1 MVSLKDDDEFFDD
14 VIDRDYLFTEEEYQ
28 EYKTS
33 IGSIIKKIWIT
44 FQALMMT

>member
-1 MVSLKDDDEFFDD
+1 MESLKDDELYDD
-14 VIDRDYLFTEEEYQ
+14 KIDQDYLFTEEEYQ

-33 IGSIIKKIWIT
+33 VGSIIKKIWIT

>member
-1 MVSLKDDDEFFDD
+1 MVSLKDNDSLFDD
-14 VIDRDYLFTEEEYQ
+14 IKDQDYLFTEEEYQ